1 MPLLRRRDPALS
13 LPETTK
19 GPTTVHILRKLGFY
33 LVALWAAV
41 TLNFF
46 IPRLLPGS
54 PVDAVLAK
62 LALRGP
68 VDPGTRRAIEIMLGA
83 DDDTPMIQQYFAY
96 LGGLFTGDLGIS
108 VTYFPTPVTQIIAQS
123 LPWTLVLVGLAT
135 TITFVIGMVLGTFA
149 GWKRGTWLDSLIP
162 ATTILQA
169 VPYFWLAL
177 LFIYVLAVNL
187 DLFPISGGYNPSMVR
202 PAFDYPFLSN
212 AVYYG
217 FLPALTIVL
226 SSLGGWLL
234 GMRNMMV
241 STLSEDYILT
251 AEAKGLSPRRIM
263 VMYAARNAMLP
274 SVSGFAISLGFV
286 VSGSI
291 IVESVFSYPG
301 IGFTMLQ
308 AVNNN
313 DFALMQG
320 LFLIITVSVLAAN
333 LVVDLLY
340 GVIDPRTRAR
350 G

>member
-1 MPLLRRRDPALS
+1 MQIA
-13 LPETTK
+13 
-19 GPTTVHILRKLGFY
+19 RKLGFY
-33 LVALWAAV
+33 LVALWAAI

-46 IPRLLPGS
+46 IPRALPGS

-68 VDPGTRRAIEIMLGA
+68 VSPDTRRSIEVMLGA
-83 DDDTPMIQQYFAY
+83 DQQGPLVMEYFQY
-96 LGGLFTGDLGIS
+96 IGGLLRGDLGVS
-108 VTYFPTPVTQIIAQS
+108 VTYFPTPVTTIIGQS

-135 TITFVIGMVLGTFA
+135 TITFLLGISLGTIA
-149 GWKRGTWLDSLIP
+149 GWRRGSWLDSIIP
-162 ATTILQA
+162 ATTIMQA

-177 LFIYVLAVNL
+177 LFIYIFSVNL
-187 DLFPISGGYNPSMVR
+187 GWFPVGSGYDVTLVR
-202 PAFDYPFLSN
+202 PAFDYPFISN
-212 AVYYG
+212 AVYHG

-251 AEAKGLSPRRIM
+251 AEAKGLSPRRVM
-263 VMYAARNAMLP
+263 VMYAARNAVLP

-291 IVESVFSYPG
+291 VVETVFSYPG

-308 AVNNN
+308 AVQNN
-313 DFALMQG
+313 DYALMQG

-340 GVIDPRTRAR
+340 GIIDPRTRAR

>member
-1 MPLLRRRDPALS
+1 MHLLR
-13 LPETTK
+13 K
-19 GPTTVHILRKLGFY
+19 IGFY

-46 IPRLLPGS
+46 IPRALPGS

-68 VDPGTRRAIEIMLGA
+68 VDPHTREAIEVMLGA
-83 DDDTPMIQQYFAY
+83 DNDRSLIQEYFAY
-96 LGGLFTGDLGIS
+96 LGGLFTGDLGVS
-108 VTYFPTPVTQIIAQS
+108 VTYFPTPVSAVVGQS
-123 LPWTLVLVGLAT
+123 LPWTLILVGLAT
-135 TITFVIGMVLGTFA
+135 TFTFLLGMVLGTVA
-149 GWKRGTWLDSLIP
+149 GWRRGTWLDSLIP

-177 LFIYVLAVNL
+177 LFIYVLSVNL
-187 DLFPISGGYNPSMVR
+187 GLFPISGGYDYTLVR

-251 AEAKGLSPRRIM
+251 AEAKGLSPRRVMI
-263 VMYAARNAMLP
+263 MYAARNAMLP

-291 IVESVFSYPG
+291 VVETVFSYPG
-301 IGFTMLQ
+301 VGFTMLQ
-308 AVNNN
+308 AVQNN
-313 DFALMQG
+313 DYSLMQG
-320 LFLIITVSVLAAN
+320 MFLIITVSVLAAN

>member
-1 MPLLRRRDPALS
+1 MHLLR
-13 LPETTK
+13 K
-19 GPTTVHILRKLGFY
+19 IGFY

-46 IPRLLPGS
+46 IPRALPGS

-68 VDPGTRRAIEIMLGA
+68 VDPHAREAIEVMLGA
-83 DDDTPMIQQYFAY
+83 DNDRSLIQEYFAY
-96 LGGLFTGDLGIS
+96 LGGLFTGDLGVS
-108 VTYFPTPVTQIIAQS
+108 VTYFPTPVSAVVGQS
-123 LPWTLVLVGLAT
+123 LPWTLILVGLAT
-135 TITFVIGMVLGTFA
+135 TFTFLLGMVLGTVA
-149 GWKRGTWLDSLIP
+149 GWRRGTWLDSLIP

-177 LFIYVLAVNL
+177 LFIYVLSVNL
-187 DLFPISGGYNPSMVR
+187 GLFPISGGYDYTLVR

-251 AEAKGLSPRRIM
+251 AEAKGLSPRRVMI
-263 VMYAARNAMLP
+263 MYAARNAMLP

-291 IVESVFSYPG
+291 VVETVFSYPG
-301 IGFTMLQ
+301 VGFTMLQ
-308 AVNNN
+308 AVQNN
-313 DFALMQG
+313 DYPLMQG
-320 LFLIITVSVLAAN
+320 MFLIITVSVLAAN

>member
-1 MPLLRRRDPALS
+1 MHLLR
-13 LPETTK
+13 K
-19 GPTTVHILRKLGFY
+19 IGFY

-46 IPRLLPGS
+46 IPRALPGS

-68 VDPGTRRAIEIMLGA
+68 VDPHTREAIEVMLGA
-83 DDDTPMIQQYFAY
+83 DNDRSLIQEYFAY
-96 LGGLFTGDLGIS
+96 LGGLFTGDLGVS
-108 VTYFPTPVTQIIAQS
+108 VTYFPTPVSAVVGQS
-123 LPWTLVLVGLAT
+123 LPWTLILVGLAT
-135 TITFVIGMVLGTFA
+135 TFTFLLGMVLGTVA
-149 GWKRGTWLDSLIP
+149 GWRRGTWLDSLIP

-177 LFIYVLAVNL
+177 LFIYVLSVNL
-187 DLFPISGGYNPSMVR
+187 GLFPISGGYDYTLVR

-251 AEAKGLSPRRIM
+251 AEAKGLSPRRVMI
-263 VMYAARNAMLP
+263 MYAARNAMLP

-291 IVESVFSYPG
+291 VVETVFSYPG
-301 IGFTMLQ
+301 VGYTMLQ
-308 AVNNN
+308 AVQNN
-313 DFALMQG
+313 DYSLMQG

-350 G
+350 S

>member
-1 MPLLRRRDPALS
+1 
-13 LPETTK
+13 
-19 GPTTVHILRKLGFY
+19 VHIARKLGFY

-46 IPRLLPGS
+46 IPRALPGS
-54 PVDAVLAK
+54 PVDAVLSK

-68 VDPGTRRAIEIMLGA
+68 VDEGTRHAIEVMLGA
-83 DDDTPMIQQYFAY
+83 DDQGSLLEQYFQY
-96 LGGLFTGDLGIS
+96 LGNLLRGNLGTT
-108 VTYFPTPVTQIIAQS
+108 VTYFPAPVSEVIGQA
-123 LPWTLVLVGLAT
+123 LPWTLVLVGLST
-135 TITFVIGMVLGTFA
+135 CITFLIGVGLGTVA
-149 GWKRGTWLDSLIP
+149 GWRRGTWLDSLIP
-162 ATTILQA
+162 ATTILQS

-177 LFIYVLAVNL
+177 LFVYAFAVNIR
-187 DLFPISGGYNPSMVR
+187 LFPISGGYDVTLVR
-202 PAFDYPFLSN
+202 PALDYPFLSN
-212 AVYYG
+212 AVYYA

-263 VMYAARNAMLP
+263 LTYAARNAVLP

-291 IVESVFSYPG
+291 VVESVFSYPG
-301 IGFTMLQ
+301 IGYTMLQ

-313 DFALMQG
+313 DYALMQG
-320 LFLIITVSVLAAN
+320 LFLIITVAVLGAN

>member
-1 MPLLRRRDPALS
+1 MNL
-13 LPETTK
+13 
-19 GPTTVHILRKLGFY
+19 LRKLGFY

-68 VDPGTRRAIEIMLGA
+68 VDAGTRRSIEVMLGA
-83 DDDTPMIQQYFAY
+83 DSEKPLAQEYIDY
-96 LGGLFTGDLGIS
+96 LGGLVTGDLGVS
-108 VTYFPTPVTQIIAQS
+108 VTYFPTPVIEVVGQS

-135 TITFVIGMVLGTFA
+135 AFTFVLGMVLGTVV
-149 GWKRGTWLDSLIP
+149 GWRRGTWLDSLIP

-177 LFIYVLAVNL
+177 LFIYVLSVNL
-187 DLFPISGGYNPSMVR
+187 GMFPISGGYDFTLVR

-212 AVYYG
+212 ALYHG

-251 AEAKGLSPRRIM
+251 AEAKGLSPRRVM
-263 VMYAARNAMLP
+263 LMYAARNAMLP

-291 IVESVFSYPG
+291 VVETVFSYPG
-301 IGFTMLQ
+301 VGFTMLQ
-308 AVNNN
+308 AVQNN
-313 DFALMQG
+313 DYSLMQG
-320 LFLIITVSVLAAN
+320 MFLIITVSVLAAN

>member
-1 MPLLRRRDPALS
+1 MHLLR
-13 LPETTK
+13 K
-19 GPTTVHILRKLGFY
+19 IGFY

-46 IPRLLPGS
+46 IPRALPGS

-68 VDPGTRRAIEIMLGA
+68 VDPHTREAIEVMLGA
-83 DDDTPMIQQYFAY
+83 DNDRSLIQEYFAY
-96 LGGLFTGDLGIS
+96 LGGLFTGDLGVS
-108 VTYFPTPVTQIIAQS
+108 VTYFPTPVSAVVGQS
-123 LPWTLVLVGLAT
+123 LPWTLILVGLAT
-135 TITFVIGMVLGTFA
+135 TFTFLLGMVLGTVA
-149 GWKRGTWLDSLIP
+149 GWRRGTWLDSLIP

-177 LFIYVLAVNL
+177 LFIYVLSVNL
-187 DLFPISGGYNPSMVR
+187 GLFPISGGYDYTLVR

-251 AEAKGLSPRRIM
+251 AEAKGLSPRRVMI
-263 VMYAARNAMLP
+263 MYAARNAMLP

-291 IVESVFSYPG
+291 VVETVFSYPG
-301 IGFTMLQ
+301 VGFTMLQ
-308 AVNNN
+308 AVQNN
-313 DFALMQG
+313 DYPLMQG
-320 LFLIITVSVLAAN
+320 MFLIITVSVLAAN

>member
-1 MPLLRRRDPALS
+1 MHLLR
-13 LPETTK
+13 K
-19 GPTTVHILRKLGFY
+19 IGFY

-46 IPRLLPGS
+46 IPRALPGS

-68 VDPGTRRAIEIMLGA
+68 VDPHTREAIEVMLGA
-83 DDDTPMIQQYFAY
+83 DNDRSLIQEYFAY
-96 LGGLFTGDLGIS
+96 LGGLFTGDLGVS
-108 VTYFPTPVTQIIAQS
+108 VTYFPTPVSAVVGQS
-123 LPWTLVLVGLAT
+123 LPWTLILVGLAT
-135 TITFVIGMVLGTFA
+135 TFTFLLGMVLGTVA
-149 GWKRGTWLDSLIP
+149 GWRRGTWLDSLIP

-177 LFIYVLAVNL
+177 LFIYVLSVNL
-187 DLFPISGGYNPSMVR
+187 GLFPISGGYDYTLVR

-251 AEAKGLSPRRIM
+251 AEAKGLHPRRVM
-263 VMYAARNAMLP
+263 LMYAARNAMLP

-291 IVESVFSYPG
+291 VVETVFSYPG
-301 IGFTMLQ
+301 VGFTMLQ
-308 AVNNN
+308 AVQNN
-313 DFALMQG
+313 DYSLMQG
-320 LFLIITVSVLAAN
+320 MFLIITVSVLAAN

>member
-1 MPLLRRRDPALS
+1 MNL
-13 LPETTK
+13 
-19 GPTTVHILRKLGFY
+19 LRKLGFY

-68 VDPGTRRAIEIMLGA
+68 VDAGTRRSIEVMLWA
-83 DDDTPMIQQYFAY
+83 DSEKPLAQEYIDY
-96 LGGLFTGDLGIS
+96 LGGLVTGDLGVS
-108 VTYFPTPVTQIIAQS
+108 VTYFPTPVIEVVGQS

-135 TITFVIGMVLGTFA
+135 AFTFVLGMVLGTVV
-149 GWKRGTWLDSLIP
+149 GWRRGTWLDSLIP

-177 LFIYVLAVNL
+177 LFIYVLSVNL
-187 DLFPISGGYNPSMVR
+187 GMFPISGGYDFTLVR

-212 AVYYG
+212 ALYHG

-251 AEAKGLSPRRIM
+251 AEAKGLHPRRVM
-263 VMYAARNAMLP
+263 LMYAARNAMLP

-291 IVESVFSYPG
+291 VVETVFSYPG
-301 IGFTMLQ
+301 VGFTMLQ
-308 AVNNN
+308 AVQNN
-313 DFALMQG
+313 DYSLMQG
-320 LFLIITVSVLAAN
+320 MFLIITVSVLAAN

>member
-1 MPLLRRRDPALS
+1 MHL
-13 LPETTK
+13 
-19 GPTTVHILRKLGFY
+19 LRKLGFY

-68 VDPGTRRAIEIMLGA
+68 VDPGTRRAIEVMLGA
-83 DDDTPMIQQYFAY
+83 DDEKPLAREYIDY
-96 LGGLFTGDLGIS
+96 LGGLLTGDLGVS
-108 VTYFPTPVTQIIAQS
+108 VTYFPTPVTEVVGQS
-123 LPWTLVLVGLAT
+123 LPWTLILVGLAT
-135 TITFVIGMVLGTFA
+135 ALTFVLGMVLGTFA
-149 GWKRGTWLDSLIP
+149 GWRRGTWLDSLIP

-177 LFIYVLAVNL
+177 LFIYVLSVNL
-187 DLFPISGGYNPSMVR
+187 GMFPISGGYDYSLVR

-212 AVYYG
+212 ALYHG

-251 AEAKGLSPRRIM
+251 AEAKGLSPRRVM
-263 VMYAARNAMLP
+263 LMYAARNAMLP

-291 IVESVFSYPG
+291 VVETVFSYPG
-301 IGFTMLQ
+301 VGFTMLQ
-308 AVNNN
+308 AVQNN
-313 DFALMQG
+313 DYSLMQG
-320 LFLIITVSVLAAN
+320 MFLIITVSVLAAN

-350 G
+350 S

>member
-1 MPLLRRRDPALS
+1 MHLLR
-13 LPETTK
+13 K
-19 GPTTVHILRKLGFY
+19 IGFY

-46 IPRLLPGS
+46 IPRALPGS

-68 VDPGTRRAIEIMLGA
+68 VDPHTREAIEVMLGA
-83 DDDTPMIQQYFAY
+83 DNDRSLIQEYFAY
-96 LGGLFTGDLGIS
+96 LGGLFTGDLGVS
-108 VTYFPTPVTQIIAQS
+108 VTYFHTPVSAVVGQS
-123 LPWTLVLVGLAT
+123 LPWTLILVGLAT
-135 TITFVIGMVLGTFA
+135 TFTFLLGMVLGTVA
-149 GWKRGTWLDSLIP
+149 GWRRGTWLDSLIP

-177 LFIYVLAVNL
+177 LFIYVLSVNL
-187 DLFPISGGYNPSMVR
+187 GLFPISGGYDYTLVR

-251 AEAKGLSPRRIM
+251 AEAKGLSPRRVMI
-263 VMYAARNAMLP
+263 MYAARNAMLP

-291 IVESVFSYPG
+291 VVETVFSYPG
-301 IGFTMLQ
+301 VGFTMLQ
-308 AVNNN
+308 AVQNN
-313 DFALMQG
+313 DYPLMQG
-320 LFLIITVSVLAAN
+320 MFLIITVSVLAAN

>member
-1 MPLLRRRDPALS
+1 MQIA
-13 LPETTK
+13 
-19 GPTTVHILRKLGFY
+19 RKLGFY
-33 LVALWAAV
+33 LVALWAAI

-46 IPRLLPGS
+46 IPRALPGS

-68 VDPGTRRAIEIMLGA
+68 VSPDTRRSIEVMLGA
-83 DDDTPMIQQYFAY
+83 DQQGPLVMEYFQY
-96 LGGLFTGDLGIS
+96 IGGLLRGDLGVS
-108 VTYFPTPVTQIIAQS
+108 VTYFPTPVTTIIGQS
-123 LPWTLVLVGLAT
+123 LPWTLILVGLAT
-135 TITFVIGMVLGTFA
+135 TITFLLGISLGTIA
-149 GWKRGTWLDSLIP
+149 GWRRGSWLDSIIP
-162 ATTILQA
+162 ATTIMQA

-177 LFIYVLAVNL
+177 LFIYIFSVNL
-187 DLFPISGGYNPSMVR
+187 GWFPVGSGYDVTLVR
-202 PAFDYPFLSN
+202 PAFDYPFISN
-212 AVYYG
+212 AVYHG

-251 AEAKGLSPRRIM
+251 AEAKGLSPRRVM
-263 VMYAARNAMLP
+263 VMYAARNAVLP

-291 IVESVFSYPG
+291 VVETVFSYPG

-308 AVNNN
+308 AVQNN
-313 DFALMQG
+313 DYALMQG

-340 GVIDPRTRAR
+340 GIIDPRTRAR

>member
-1 MPLLRRRDPALS
+1 MHLLR
-13 LPETTK
+13 K
-19 GPTTVHILRKLGFY
+19 IGFY

-46 IPRLLPGS
+46 IPRALPGS

-68 VDPGTRRAIEIMLGA
+68 VAPETRRAIEVMLGA
-83 DDDTPMIQQYFAY
+83 DTDRSLFQEYFAY
-96 LGGLFTGDLGIS
+96 LGGLLGGDLGVS
-108 VTYFPTPVTQIIAQS
+108 VTYFPTPVSQVVGQS
-123 LPWTLVLVGLAT
+123 LPWTLVLVGMAT
-135 TITFVIGMVLGTFA
+135 TFTFILGMALGTLA

-162 ATTILQA
+162 ATTVLQA

-177 LFIYVLAVNL
+177 LFIYVLSVNL
-187 DLFPISGGYNPSMVR
+187 GMFPISGGYDYTLVR

-212 AVYYG
+212 ALYYA

-251 AEAKGLSPRRIM
+251 AEAKGLSPRRVM
-263 VMYAARNAMLP
+263 LMYAARNAMLP

-291 IVESVFSYPG
+291 VVETVFSYPG
-301 IGFTMLQ
+301 LGFTMLQ
-308 AVNNN
+308 AVQNN
-313 DFALMQG
+313 DYSLMQG
-320 LFLIITVSVLAAN
+320 MFLIITVSVLAAD

>member
-1 MPLLRRRDPALS
+1 MNL
-13 LPETTK
+13 
-19 GPTTVHILRKLGFY
+19 LRKLGFY

-68 VDPGTRRAIEIMLGA
+68 VDAGTRRSIEVMLGA
-83 DDDTPMIQQYFAY
+83 DSEKPLAQEYIDY
-96 LGGLFTGDLGIS
+96 LGGLVTGDLGVS
-108 VTYFPTPVTQIIAQS
+108 VTYFPTPVIEVVGQS

-135 TITFVIGMVLGTFA
+135 AFTFVLGMVLGTVV
-149 GWKRGTWLDSLIP
+149 GWRRGTWLDSLIP

-177 LFIYVLAVNL
+177 LFIYVFSVNL
-187 DLFPISGGYNPSMVR
+187 GMFPISGGYDFTLVR

-212 AVYYG
+212 ALYHG

-251 AEAKGLSPRRIM
+251 AEAKGLHPRRVM
-263 VMYAARNAMLP
+263 LMYAARNAMLP

-291 IVESVFSYPG
+291 VVETVFSYPG
-301 IGFTMLQ
+301 VGFTMLQ
-308 AVNNN
+308 AVQNN
-313 DFALMQG
+313 DYSLMQG
-320 LFLIITVSVLAAN
+320 MFLIITVSVLAAN

>member
-1 MPLLRRRDPALS
+1 MHL
-13 LPETTK
+13 
-19 GPTTVHILRKLGFY
+19 LRKLGFY

-68 VDPGTRRAIEIMLGA
+68 VSPGTRRSIEIMLGA
-83 DDDTPMIQQYFAY
+83 DDDTSLIQEYVAY
-96 LGGLFTGDLGIS
+96 LGGLFSGDLGVS
-108 VTYFPTPVTQIIAQS
+108 VTYFPTPVTEIIAQA
-123 LPWTLVLVGLAT
+123 LPWTLMLVGMAT
-135 TITFVIGMVLGTFA
+135 ILTFILGMALGTVA
-149 GWKRGTWLDSLIP
+149 GWKRGSWLDSLIP

-177 LFIYVLAVNL
+177 LFIYVLSVNL
-187 DLFPISGGYNPSMVR
+187 DIFPIAGGYDASLVR
-202 PAFDYPFLSN
+202 PALDYPFLSN

-263 VMYAARNAMLP
+263 LMYAARNAMLP

-291 IVESVFSYPG
+291 VVETVFSYPG

-313 DFALMQG
+313 DYSLMQG
-320 LFLIITVSVLAAN
+320 LFLIITVAVLAAN

-340 GVIDPRTRAR
+340 GIIDPRTRAR

>member
-1 MPLLRRRDPALS
+1 MHLLR
-13 LPETTK
+13 K
-19 GPTTVHILRKLGFY
+19 IGFY

-46 IPRLLPGS
+46 IPRALPGS

-68 VDPGTRRAIEIMLGA
+68 VAPETRRAIEVMLGA
-83 DDDTPMIQQYFAY
+83 DTDRSLFQEYFAY
-96 LGGLFTGDLGIS
+96 LGGLLGGDLGVS
-108 VTYFPTPVTQIIAQS
+108 VTYFPTPVSQVVGQS
-123 LPWTLVLVGLAT
+123 LPWTLVLVGMAT
-135 TITFVIGMVLGTFA
+135 TFTFILGMALGTLA

-162 ATTILQA
+162 ATTVLQA

-177 LFIYVLAVNL
+177 LFIYVLSVNL
-187 DLFPISGGYNPSMVR
+187 GMFPISGGYDYTLVR

-212 AVYYG
+212 ALYYA

-251 AEAKGLSPRRIM
+251 AEAKGLSPRRVM
-263 VMYAARNAMLP
+263 LMYAARNAMLP

-291 IVESVFSYPG
+291 VVETVFSYPG
-301 IGFTMLQ
+301 LGFTMLQ
-308 AVNNN
+308 AVQNN
-313 DFALMQG
+313 DYSLMQG
-320 LFLIITVSVLAAN
+320 MFLIITVSVLAAN

>member
-1 MPLLRRRDPALS
+1 MHLLR
-13 LPETTK
+13 K
-19 GPTTVHILRKLGFY
+19 IGFY

-46 IPRLLPGS
+46 IPRALPGS

-68 VDPGTRRAIEIMLGA
+68 VDPHTREAIEVMLGA
-83 DDDTPMIQQYFAY
+83 DNDRSLIQEYFAY
-96 LGGLFTGDLGIS
+96 LGGLFTGDLGVS
-108 VTYFPTPVTQIIAQS
+108 VTYFPTPVIEVVGQS
-123 LPWTLVLVGLAT
+123 LPWTLILVGLAT
-135 TITFVIGMVLGTFA
+135 TFTFLLGMVLGTVA
-149 GWKRGTWLDSLIP
+149 GWRRGTWLDSLIP

-177 LFIYVLAVNL
+177 LFIYVLSVNL
-187 DLFPISGGYNPSMVR
+187 GLFPISGGYDYTLVR

-251 AEAKGLSPRRIM
+251 AEAKGLSPRRVMI
-263 VMYAARNAMLP
+263 MYAARNAMLP

-291 IVESVFSYPG
+291 VVETVFSYPG
-301 IGFTMLQ
+301 VGFTMLQ
-308 AVNNN
+308 AVQNN
-313 DFALMQG
+313 DYSLMQG
-320 LFLIITVSVLAAN
+320 MFLIITVSVLAAN

-350 G
+350 S

>member
-1 MPLLRRRDPALS
+1 M
-13 LPETTK
+13 
-19 GPTTVHILRKLGFY
+19 
-33 LVALWAAV
+33 
-41 TLNFF
+41 NFF
-46 IPRLLPGS
+46 IPRALPGS

-68 VDPGTRRAIEIMLGA
+68 VSPDTRRSIEVMLGA
-83 DDDTPMIQQYFAY
+83 DQQGPLIVEYFQY
-96 LGGLFTGDLGIS
+96 IRGLLRGDLGVS
-108 VTYFPTPVTQIIAQS
+108 VTYFPTPVTTIIGQS
-123 LPWTLVLVGLAT
+123 LPWTLILVGLAT
-135 TITFVIGMVLGTFA
+135 TITFLLGISLGTIA
-149 GWKRGTWLDSLIP
+149 GWKRGSWLDSIIP
-162 ATTILQA
+162 ATTIMQA

-177 LFIYVLAVNL
+177 LFIYIFSVNL
-187 DLFPISGGYNPSMVR
+187 GWFPVGSGYDVTLVR
-202 PAFDYPFLSN
+202 PAFDYPFISN
-212 AVYYG
+212 AVYHG

-251 AEAKGLSPRRIM
+251 AEAKGLSPRRVM
-263 VMYAARNAMLP
+263 VMYAARNAVLP

-291 IVESVFSYPG
+291 VVETVFSYPG

-308 AVNNN
+308 AVQNN
-313 DFALMQG
+313 DYALMQG

-340 GVIDPRTRAR
+340 GIIDPRTRAR